1 MLGTGTGAAPSFAMY
16 YAYWEKRIFR
26 ALNLMI
32 LNGLGALQSLF
43 RESLERKVGGG
54 SQEQG

>member
-16 YAYWEKRIFR
+16 YAYWEKKIFR

-43 RESLERKVGGG
+43 RESLERKVSGV
-54 SQEQG
+54 